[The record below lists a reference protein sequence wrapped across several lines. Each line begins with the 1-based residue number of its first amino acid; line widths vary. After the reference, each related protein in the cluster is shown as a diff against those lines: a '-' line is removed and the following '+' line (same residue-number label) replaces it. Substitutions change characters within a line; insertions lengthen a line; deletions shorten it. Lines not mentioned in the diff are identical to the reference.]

1 LNNSH
6 VLRIFVEKKPGFD
19 IEAQHLA
26 DDLKL
31 MLNINGLT
39 GLRIINRYDVEGITP
54 AEFAAS
60 QNTIFAEPTVDRIY
74 LEEISFA
81 PDERVLPIEYLPGQ
95 YDQRADSAAQCI
107 QILTRGEL
115 PVVKT
120 AKLLVLKGELSE
132 QDYLRIRDYCINPI
146 ETREA
151 NLKKPLTLLSPVDTP
166 EDVRILTGF
175 TALSEAGLKA
185 LIAELGLAM
194 SLADLLFCQD
204 YFKNTEKRDPSLT
217 EIRVIDT
224 YWSDHCRHTTF
235 QTVLKQIDFAEG
247 PYTKLMRETY
257 QHYAASRRTVNKPGK
272 EHNICL
278 MDLATV
284 AMKLLKKEGYLDDQE
299 ISEENNAC
307 SIVVKVNTENGP
319 EDWLVMF
326 KNETHNHPTEIEPFG
341 GAATCL
347 GGAIRDPLSGRA
359 YVYQAMRVT
368 GSADPRTSIKDT
380 LPGKL
385 PQKKITTGAA
395 AGYSSYGNQIG
406 LATGQVAEIYHK
418 NFVAKR
424 MEIGAVIAAAPQKNV
439 KRERPVAGDVIILVG
454 GRTGRDGCGGATG
467 SSKEHTEE
475 SLATCSSEVQKGN
488 PPTERKIQRLFRHP
502 RVSLMIKRCNDFG
515 AGGVSVA
522 IGELADGLEINLNKV
537 PKKYEGLDG
546 TELAISESQER
557 MAVVVAAE
565 DEAEFIRLAGEEN
578 LEATTVA
585 TVCAEERIKIFW
597 RNKTIVNLS
606 RDFLNTNGA
615 EQYASVCVLSPQKE
629 ASYFKTLPQDI
640 AKFNLTDN
648 LPDAWLA
655 NLANL
660 NHCSQ
665 RGLVEIFDNSIGS
678 GTVLMPLGGSYQ
690 LTPQEGMAA
699 KIPVLEGQTTT
710 GTLMSYGY
718 NPEIASW
725 SPFHGAIFAIIES
738 CAKIAAMG
746 GDYQKIRLTFQ
757 EYFEKLGDN
766 PEKWGKPLAAL
777 LGAYLA
783 QLKLKL
789 PSIGGK
795 DSMSGTFKD
804 LSVPPTL
811 VSFAVNVVED
821 VSKIISAEFKAANN
835 NVVLLQLPF
844 AENELPDFNQIE
856 QNYSVLYK
864 LIKNSQVLSARSIR
878 SGGIAAALSEMTLG
892 NMVGFAFDSA
902 FLQSAT
908 AGIGST
914 SADIG
919 APFRQ
924 PAALFAPLYGS
935 ILLEIAP
942 GQDVKSLFAGL
953 PHLLIGK
960 TQEKAE
966 ITLDKD
972 TLTLESIRQT
982 WESPLERIFPTRVKI
997 AAEEA
1002 PRDGLLHSQKNQT
1015 PFLVKPRVPLSSTT
1029 SANSGNIADFAKPRV
1044 FIPVFPG
1051 TNCEYDTAKAFEEAG
1066 ASVDTLVVRNL
1077 TSMQI
1082 EDSLELMAQKIAQA
1096 QIIALPGGFSAGDEP
1111 DGSGKF
1117 IATVFRNPRIQEA
1130 VMKLLKQRDGL
1141 MLGICNGFQALI
1153 KLGLVPYGEIRPI
1166 EENYP
1171 TLTYNVIGRH
1181 VSKLLY
1187 TKVVSKRSPW
1197 FNNVELGT
1205 IAVLPVSHGE
1215 GRFIANKDVRDALLA
1230 NGQVATQY
1238 VTPDGVPTYDMDY
1251 NPNGSMDAIEG
1262 ITSPD
1267 GRVLGKMAHNE
1278 RITPHVAKNI
1288 PGNKTQGIFAAGVNY
1303 FK

>member
-1 LNNSH
+1 
-6 VLRIFVEKKPGFD
+6 
-19 IEAQHLA
+19 
-26 DDLKL
+26 
-31 MLNINGLT
+31 
-39 GLRIINRYDVEGITP
+39 
-54 AEFAAS
+54 
-60 QNTIFAEPTVDRIY
+60 
-74 LEEISFA
+74 
-81 PDERVLPIEYLPGQ
+81 
-95 YDQRADSAAQCI
+95 
-107 QILTRGEL
+107 
-115 PVVKT
+115 
-120 AKLLVLKGELSE
+120 
-132 QDYLRIRDYCINPI
+132 
-146 ETREA
+146 
-151 NLKKPLTLLSPVDTP
+151 
-166 EDVRILTGF
+166 
-175 TALSEAGLKA
+175 
-185 LIAELGLAM
+185 
-194 SLADLLFCQD
+194 
-204 YFKNTEKRDPSLT
+204 
-217 EIRVIDT
+217 
-224 YWSDHCRHTTF
+224 
-235 QTVLKQIDFAEG
+235 
-247 PYTKLMRETY
+247 
-257 QHYAASRRTVNKPGK
+257 
-272 EHNICL
+272 
-278 MDLATV
+278 
-284 AMKLLKKEGYLDDQE
+284 
-299 ISEENNAC
+299 
-307 SIVVKVNTENGP
+307 
-319 EDWLVMF
+319 
-326 KNETHNHPTEIEPFG
+326 
-341 GAATCL
+341 
-347 GGAIRDPLSGRA
+347 
-359 YVYQAMRVT
+359 
-368 GSADPRTSIKDT
+368 
-380 LPGKL
+380 
-385 PQKKITTGAA
+385 
-395 AGYSSYGNQIG
+395 
-406 LATGQVAEIYHK
+406 
-418 NFVAKR
+418 
-424 MEIGAVIAAAPQKNV
+424 
-439 KRERPVAGDVIILVG
+439 
-454 GRTGRDGCGGATG
+454 
-467 SSKEHTEE
+467 
-475 SLATCSSEVQKGN
+475 
-488 PPTERKIQRLFRHP
+488 
-502 RVSLMIKRCNDFG
+502 MIKRCNDFG

-522 IGELADGLEINLNKV
+522 IGELADGLEINLDKV

-565 DEAEFIRLAGEEN
+565 DEAEFISLAREEN

-606 RDFLNTNGA
+606 RDFINTNGA
-615 EQYASVCVLSPQKE
+615 EQYASACVLSPQKE
-629 ASYFKTLPQDI
+629 ESYFKTLPQDI

-665 RGLVEIFDNSIGS
+665 RGLVEMFDSSIGA

-746 GDYQKIRLTFQ
+746 GNYKKIRLTFQ

-821 VSKIISAEFKAANN
+821 VSKIISAEFKAPDHH
-835 NVVLLQLPF
+835 VVLLQLPF
-844 AENELPDFNQIE
+844 AENELPDFQQLE
-856 QNYSVLYK
+856 QNYTALYQ
-864 LIKNSQVLSARSIR
+864 LIQKQQVLSARSIR
-878 SGGIAAALSEMTLG
+878 SGGIAAALSEMALG
-892 NMVGFAFDSA
+892 NMVGFAFDPD
-902 FLQSAT
+902 FLPSAT
-908 AGIGST
+908 AI
-914 SADIG
+914 
-919 APFRQ
+919 
-924 PAALFAPLYGS
+924 FAPLYGS

-942 GQDVKSLFAGL
+942 DQDVRCLFQGL
-953 PHLLIGK
+953 PYQIIGK
-960 TQEKAE
+960 TQKKTE
-966 ITLDKD
+966 ITLGKD
-972 TLTLESIRQT
+972 TLTLAKIRQT
-982 WESPLERIFPTRVKI
+982 WEKPLERIFPTQVSLATKD
-997 AAEEA
+997 A
-1002 PRDGLLHSQKNQT
+1002 PRDGLLHSRKNQ
-1015 PFLVKPRVPLSSTT
+1015 
-1029 SANSGNIADFAKPRV
+1029 SANSVNIADFAKPRV

-1051 TNCEYDTAKAFEEAG
+1051 TNCEYDTAKAFQEAG
-1066 ASVDTLVVRNL
+1066 ASVDTLVIRNL
-1077 TSMQI
+1077 TSSEI

-1181 VSKLLY
+1181 VSKMLY
-1187 TKVVSKRSPW
+1187 TKVVSKLSPW
-1197 FNNVELGT
+1197 FNNVELGAT
-1205 IAVLPVSHGE
+1205 SILPVSHGE
-1215 GRFIANKDVRDALLA
+1215 GRFIAGQEVLDNLFA

-1238 VTPDGVPTYDMDY
+1238 VDPVGNPTYDLDY
-1251 NPNGSMDAIEG
+1251 NPNGSVEAIEG

-1267 GRVLGKMAHNE
+1267 GRILGKMAHNE
-1278 RITPHVAKNI
+1278 RITANVAKNI